1 MRKLWTKQEEELL
14 QSALDK
20 ANNNV
25 EDVPIVAIA
34 EKIGKTPA
42 AVKSK
47 AFKLKKYP
55 LYEWDRTESR
65 HAFELYLLEK
75 DTGDILEILKE
86 AEGTQATLP
95 QLEKRLM
102 ELRWYFADALRAYA
116 KANDLWQPKNP
127 SLKLLKVY
135 YDFRSNPSLE
145 SKLKEALHG

>member
-14 QSALDK
+14 QAALDK
-20 ANNNV
+20 AKNNI

-34 EKIGKTPA
+34 EKIGRTAK

-47 AFKLKKYP
+47 AFKLKKEP
-55 LYEWDRTESR
+55 LYKWDREESKE
-65 HAFELYLLEK
+65 AFELYLREM
-75 DTGDILEILKE
+75 DTSDILEELKE
-86 AEGTQATLP
+86 QGSTATLP

-127 SLKLLKVY
+127 SLKLLKLY
-135 YDFRSNPSLE
+135 YDFGSNPQLGSELR
-145 SKLKEALHG
+145 EALHG